1 MEIVL
6 EKDFRGGFSA
16 SDEEVAKV
24 LLKLG
29 ADLRPG
35 FHIEGVQICPMGRNV
50 IQVTLN
56 KNVDIT
62 RFCNK
67 EVYEVKEGVRISQIR
82 QSGRREVI
90 LTIKGLHPNT
100 LDETV
105 FGYLN
110 CLGKVEKKK
119 VILDTFKEGP
129 LCGIQNGDRKYSVEF
144 KADIDI
150 GPLHVIDGHKV
161 TFAYPGQRRTCFRCL
176 QTAYLCPGK
185 GVAKECEAVGGDKV
199 MLADHLFSFWAKIG
213 YTPDKNQTTLLNEIE
228 SAEPAETDYQIG
240 GSFTPKPVPA
250 EKVSDD
256 KFGGVS
262 VKWFPKSSDHGAIV
276 EFLVGN
282 GLPEGHENVN
292 IKENGQVII
301 SLLDPSICRKM
312 MTEINGKKF
321 NKKNIYCNGI
331 VPVSPK
337 KGAQSSAQSQSSKTT
352 NTEPKEANPTE
363 APPPPPT
370 NSTVKDLVKE
380 LERKKR

>member
-1 MEIVL
+1 MAVMSGGASWASLLGTNLPTKNDKNMMEIVL

-35 FHIEGVQICPMGRNV
+35 VHIEGVQICPMGRNV

-119 VILDTFKEGP
+119 VIWIHSRRGHYVVFKMETEN
-129 LCGIQNGDRKYSVEF
+129 IQSNLK
-144 KADIDI
+144 
-150 GPLHVIDGHKV
+150 L
-161 TFAYPGQRRTCFRCL
+161 
-176 QTAYLCPGK
+176 
-185 GVAKECEAVGGDKV
+185 
-199 MLADHLFSFWAKIG
+199 
-213 YTPDKNQTTLLNEIE
+213 TL
-228 SAEPAETDYQIG
+228 T
-240 GSFTPKPVPA
+240 
-250 EKVSDD
+250 
-256 KFGGVS
+256 
-262 VKWFPKSSDHGAIV
+262 
-276 EFLVGN
+276 
-282 GLPEGHENVN
+282 
-292 IKENGQVII
+292 
-301 SLLDPSICRKM
+301 
-312 MTEINGKKF
+312 
-321 NKKNIYCNGI
+321 
-331 VPVSPK
+331 
-337 KGAQSSAQSQSSKTT
+337 
-352 NTEPKEANPTE
+352 
-363 APPPPPT
+363 
-370 NSTVKDLVKE
+370 
-380 LERKKR
+380 

>member
-1 MEIVL
+1 M
-6 EKDFRGGFSA
+6 
-16 SDEEVAKV
+16 
-24 LLKLG
+24 
-29 ADLRPG
+29 
-35 FHIEGVQICPMGRNV
+35 
-50 IQVTLN
+50 
-56 KNVDIT
+56 
-62 RFCNK
+62 
-67 EVYEVKEGVRISQIR
+67 
-82 QSGRREVI
+82 
-90 LTIKGLHPNT
+90 
-100 LDETV
+100 DETV

-176 QTAYLCPGK
+176 QTASLWTGK
-185 GVAKECEAVGGDKV
+185 RVAKECEAAGGNKV
-199 MLADHLFSFWAKIG
+199 MLADHLLSFWAKIG

-282 GLPEGHENVN
+282 GLPQGHENVN

-301 SLLDPSICRKM
+301 SLLDPHICRKM
-312 MTEINGKKF
+312 MTKINGKKF

-370 NSTVKDLVKE
+370 NSTVKTLVKE
-380 LERKKR
+380 LEKKKDKESFEDFDFKPVPPIKSKLFDDSDSDRDVYDEIEEKTNGWMSKKERKQKNKKNKRKAADSPSNKQENFKKADKKQNTN